1 MQEQLGYRV
10 RKTLA
15 KYLDE
20 FNWYEM
26 VGAGRVARGGDNQP
40 HPADRRVQEAKGGPT
55 EEER

>member
-1 MQEQLGYRV
+1 MEPTCIPARYRLVQSWRVGAKVRASYGV

-26 VGAGRVARGGDNQP
+26 VGKGRVARGG
-40 HPADRRVQEAKGGPT
+40 
-55 EEER
+55 